1 MADIDPVEFGRLAN
15 AVETLTKQVAELDNK
30 VDTLNGQITGGKG
43 VVMGLLI
50 TAGGLGAGATK
61 LIEKITGS

>member
-1 MADIDPVEFGRLAN
+1 MSDIDPVQFGRLLN
-15 AVETLTKQVAELDNK
+15 AVETLTTQVAELDQK
-30 VDTLNGQITGGKG
+30 VETLNGQITGGKG

-61 LIEKITGS
+61 LLEKMFN